1 MAETFW
7 ISATVL
13 YIIGVVNYVK
23 RIDSHGQGIFTL
35 HHITWKP
42 STLAAKF

>member
-13 YIIGVVNYVK
+13 YIIGVEK

-35 HHITWKP
+35 HHITWAP
-42 STLAAKF
+42 SKMAAKF

>member
-13 YIIGVVNYVK
+13 YIIGVEK
-23 RIDSHGQGIFTL
+23 RIDSHWQGIYTL
-35 HHITWKP
+35 HHITWIP
-42 STLAAKF
+42 SKLAVKF